1 MKPEKGK
8 DFVRIWKLYRN
19 IKYNVSNTKN
29 RMRIPKMVK
38 IYKFMSYAQP
48 TVKYAVFEKCQF
60 HNH

>member
-8 DFVRIWKLYRN
+8 DFVRIWKFTETLN
-19 IKYNVSNTKN
+19 IMLVTLKTD
-29 RMRIPKMVK
+29 
-38 IYKFMSYAQP
+38 AQP